1 MSSNVDSRPQRC
13 DPAMSTLLAQNDG
26 PVLTSL
32 IGNGHVLGG
41 GEARLE
47 QLFEAICDRFRAEGR
62 DDCLAVDA
70 DETRLSYP
78 ELDARANRL
87 ARHLL
92 ELGAGPGDRIA
103 LLFDH
108 AVPAYTAMLAVLK
121 IHAAYVPL
129 DPGFPPDRIAYIIED
144 ADVSRVLTLAS
155 LEAVVPDV
163 AARLVCLDRE
173 QEQIDR
179 RDSARV
185 QIGGSAVGQD
195 DLAYIIYTS
204 GSTGRPKGV
213 AIEHA
218 SICNF
223 VRVAAD
229 VYGIRPQHR
238 VYQGMTIAFDFSVE
252 EIWVPWMAGATL
264 VPKPRGAALL
274 GPELADFLAEK
285 RVTAMCCVPTLLST
299 LEDDLPDL
307 SFLLVSGEACPR
319 DLIARWHRPGRRFL
333 NVYGPTEAT
342 VTATMAVAHPDRP
355 VTLGEPLPTYSAVIL
370 DPESPRVLPRGELG
384 EIGLAGIG
392 LARGYVNRDDLTA
405 KAFIPDFLGIPDN
418 PSGRIYRTG
427 DLGRFTED
435 GDIEYHG
442 RIDTQVKVRGYR
454 IELSEI
460 ESVLLRVPGI
470 AQAVVN
476 TYEPEPGFVEL
487 VGYYTVRHDGADLQD
502 QEIRAQLRERLPGYM
517 VPAYLERLDRIPTL
531 PSDKADR
538 KSLPAPRGNRTTGVD
553 DEYVAPSPGTEEV
566 LAEALSSVLRLE
578 KVSAAANFFTD
589 LGANSML
596 MAQFAGRLRK
606 DARIPVPAMRDLYT
620 APTIAALAKTLEA
633 VPVQAPAETRS
644 ARSPRP
650 EPLGAAQ
657 HILCGTLQ
665 ALVFVLTTF
674 VASLVLL
681 EGYLFASN
689 GQGLAD
695 VLWRAFV
702 FGTLSFVGWSLFPI
716 AAKWLLVGRW
726 TVQEFPVWSLAY
738 FRFWLVKNIIRAT
751 PMRMFIGTPVYPLYL
766 RALGANIGRRT
777 AIFSRFVPVCT
788 DLLTIDDDAVVRKDA
803 LISCY
808 RAHDGSIQT
817 GTVRLGR
824 DALVGE
830 GSVLDIHTT
839 LGDGA
844 QLGHA
849 SSLHA
854 SQTVPSGQR
863 WHGSPAQATD
873 TDFRTVA
880 PADCGLRRRVAYGIA
895 AALYRLVLLPGL
907 GLGVLA
913 LLIPFYLG
921 LERLDHGS
929 PWFYAELLALTLL
942 LLVLGLSFT
951 VLALVVVPR
960 VLNLC
965 LTPGRIYPL
974 YSWRYAVQRA
984 IDRMTNVQFFMRLTG
999 DSSLVVHYVRLL
1011 GYKQPDLVQTGS
1023 NFGLA
1028 TKQDNP
1034 YLVTTGSGTMIADG
1048 LAIMNADFS
1057 SSSFMVS
1064 PVTIG
1069 ARSFLGNN
1077 IYYPSTAATGDNC
1090 LYATKVMVP
1099 VDGPPRE
1106 GVGLLGS
1113 PAFEIPRT
1121 VRRDVD
1127 FRAQGTGPELH
1138 ALLRSKNRHN
1148 AVTILFFLLRGWIY
1162 ASAGLLLAS
1171 FAVALHSIYDVF
1183 AVAAA
1188 FLGMQLFSVAYFV
1201 LVERASLGFRRLRPI
1216 FCSIYQEPFWR
1227 TERFWKLSARAYLE
1241 VFNGTPF
1248 KPLIWRLLGV
1258 RMGRR
1263 VLDDGCYIPE
1273 RTLVSIGDDCTLNI
1287 LSIVQCHSMED
1298 GAFKVEA
1305 TTVGA
1310 RCTLGANSFVHYGAT
1325 VGDGAVVEV
1334 DTFVMKGTEIPSF
1347 SSFGGNPAREFTTA
1361 RSLELTT
1368 PSGRH
1373 AAPRGTRSQ
1382 YIRFARRRGRGRHGL
1397 SDRRH
1402 EQPRTTRGSR

>member
-1 MSSNVDSRPQRC
+1 M
-13 DPAMSTLLAQNDG
+13 
-26 PVLTSL
+26 
-32 IGNGHVLGG
+32 
-41 GEARLE
+41 
-47 QLFEAICDRFRAEGR
+47 
-62 DDCLAVDA
+62 DA
-70 DETRLSYP
+70 DETCLSYA

-92 ELGAGPGDRIA
+92 QLGAGPGDRIA

-129 DPGFPPDRIAYIIED
+129 DPGFPSDRIAYIVED
-144 ADVSRVLTLAS
+144 AEVSRVLTLVS
-155 LEAVVPDV
+155 LEAIISDVTVPH
-163 AARLVCLDRE
+163 LCLDRE
-173 QEQIDR
+173 QARIDGQ
-179 RDSARV
+179 DASRV
-185 QIGGSAVGQD
+185 QLEQRTEGRE

-223 VRVAAD
+223 VRVASE
-229 VYGIRPQHR
+229 VYGIRPHHR

-252 EIWVPWMAGATL
+252 EIWVPWIAGATL
-264 VPKPRGAALL
+264 VPKPRGTALL
-274 GPELADFLAEK
+274 GAELAEFLAEN

-299 LEDDLPDL
+299 IEDDLPDL

-319 DLIARWHRPGRRFL
+319 DLIVRWHRPGRRFL

-370 DPESPRVLPRGELG
+370 DPDEARVLPNGELG
-384 EIGLAGIG
+384 EIGLAGVG
-392 LARGYVNRDDLTA
+392 LAKEYVNRDDLTA
-405 KAFIPDFLGIPDN
+405 KAFIPDFIGLPDN

-427 DLGRFTED
+427 DLGRFNED

-476 TYEPEPGFVEL
+476 TFEPEPGLVEL
-487 VGYYTVRHDGADLQD
+487 VGYYTVRQDGENLHD
-502 QEIRAQLRERLPGYM
+502 QEIRERLRERLPGYM
-517 VPAYLERLDRIPTL
+517 VPAYFERLDRIPTL

-538 KSLPAPRGNRTTGVD
+538 KNLPAPRGKRTTVGD
-553 DEYVAPSPGTEEV
+553 EEYVAPSSRTEHV
-566 LAEALSSVLRLE
+566 LAEALAAVLRLE
-578 KVSAAANFFTD
+578 KVSVAANFFTD

-606 DARIPVPAMRDLYT
+606 DARVPVPAMRDLYT
-620 APTIAALAKTLEA
+620 APTVSALAETLEA
-633 VPVQAPAETRS
+633 VPVQASAEIQPGRTL
-644 ARSPRP
+644 RP

-665 ALVFVLTTF
+665 AMVFVLTTF

-689 GQGLAD
+689 GQGLLD

-716 AAKWLLVGRW
+716 AAKWLLIGRW

-751 PMRMFIGTPVYPLYL
+751 PMRMFIGTPIYPLYL
-766 RALGANIGRRT
+766 RALGAKIGRRT

-788 DLLTIDDDAVVRKDA
+788 DLLTIGDDAVVRKDA

-808 RAHDGSIQT
+808 RAHDGTIQT
-817 GTVRLGR
+817 GTVHLGR

-830 GSVLDIHTT
+830 GSVLDIHTAI
-839 LGDGA
+839 GDGG

-854 SQTVPSGQR
+854 LQSVPSGQQ

-880 PADCGLRRRVAYGIA
+880 PTDCGLRRRVVYSAIA
-895 AALYRLVLLPGL
+895 ILYRLVLTPGL

-913 LLIPFYLG
+913 LLIPFYVG
-921 LERLDHGS
+921 LEHLNHGS
-929 PWFYAELLALTLL
+929 PWFYVDLLALTLL
-942 LLVLGLSFT
+942 LLLLGLP
-951 VLALVVVPR
+951 LAVVGLAVIPR

-965 LTPGRIYPL
+965 LTPGRVYPL

-999 DSSLVVHYVRLL
+999 DSSLIVHYVRLL

-1034 YLVTTGSGTMIADG
+1034 YLVTTGSGTMVADG

-1057 SSSFMVS
+1057 GSSFMVS
-1064 PVTIG
+1064 PVSIG
-1069 ARSFLGNN
+1069 ARSFMGNN
-1077 IYYPSTAATGDNC
+1077 IYYPSTATTGDNC

-1106 GVGLLGS
+1106 GTGLLGS
-1113 PAFEIPRT
+1113 PAFKIPRT

-1127 FRAQGTGPELH
+1127 FRAQASGPELQ
-1138 ALLRSKNRHN
+1138 ALLRAKNRHN
-1148 AVTILFFLLRGWIY
+1148 AVTIMCFLLRSWIY
-1162 ASAGLLLAS
+1162 ASAGLLFAS
-1171 FAVALHSIYDVF
+1171 YAIALHSIYDVF
-1183 AVAAA
+1183 AVTAA
-1188 FLGMQLFSVAYFV
+1188 FLGMQLFSVSYFV
-1201 LVERASLGFRRLRPI
+1201 LVERASLGFRRLQPL
-1216 FCSIYQEPFWR
+1216 FCSIYEEPFWR

-1241 VFNGTPF
+1241 AFNGTPF

-1273 RTLVSIGDDCTLNI
+1273 RTLVSVGDDCTLNV

-1298 GAFKVEA
+1298 GAFKVEG

-1310 RCTLGANSFVHYGAT
+1310 RCTLGANSFVHYGA
-1325 VGDGAVVEV
+1325 VIGDGALVEA
-1334 DTFVMKGTEIPSF
+1334 DSFVMKGTEIPPTST
-1347 SSFGGNPAREFTTA
+1347 FGGNPAREFTA
-1361 RSLELTT
+1361 RPPLV
-1368 PSGRH
+1368 PVRSGRH
-1373 AAPRGTRSQ
+1373 AARTPTGSRRV
-1382 YIRFARRRGRGRHGL
+1382 RVVARRRQGRHEL
-1397 SDRRH
+1397 SGRRT
-1402 EQPRTTRGSR
+1402 EQGPASGGWE

>member
-1 MSSNVDSRPQRC
+1 MLSR
-13 DPAMSTLLAQNDG
+13 NDG
-26 PVLTSL
+26 AVLTSL
-32 IGNGHVLGG
+32 GGAGDLLGRC
-41 GEARLE
+41 ETRLE
-47 QLFEAICDRFRAEGR
+47 QLFEAVCDRSGGDGR

-87 ARHLL
+87 AHHLL

-129 DPGFPPDRIAYIIED
+129 DPGFPSDRIAYIIED

-155 LEAVVPDV
+155 LEATVPDGT
-163 AARLVCLDRE
+163 APLLCLDRE
-173 QEQIDR
+173 ETRIHT
-179 RDSARV
+179 RDSSRV
-185 QIGGSAVGQD
+185 QLERNTAGLD

-264 VPKPRGAALL
+264 VPKPRGTALL
-274 GPELADFLAEK
+274 GAELAEFLAQK

-299 LEDDLPDL
+299 IEDDIPDL

-370 DPESPRVLPRGELG
+370 DPDGAQVLPHGELG

-392 LARGYVNRDDLTA
+392 LARGYVNRDDLTD

-427 DLGRFTED
+427 DLGRFNED

-460 ESVLLRVPGI
+460 ESVLLRIPGI

-487 VGYYTVRHDGADLQD
+487 VGYYTLRHDGEDLHD
-502 QEIRAQLRERLPGYM
+502 QEIRERLRERLPGYM

-538 KSLPAPRGNRTTGVD
+538 KSLPAPRGNRTTGGE
-553 DEYVAPSPGTEEV
+553 DEYVAPSSRTEEA
-566 LAEALSSVLRLE
+566 LAEALASVLRLE
-578 KVSAAANFFTD
+578 KVSTAANFFTD

-606 DARIPVPAMRDLYT
+606 DARVPVPAMRDLYT
-620 APTIAALAKTLEA
+620 APTISALAERLEA
-633 VPVQAPAETRS
+633 VPVQAPAAVQPGRTV
-644 ARSPRP
+644 RP
-650 EPLGAAQ
+650 GPLGAAQ
-657 HILCGTLQ
+657 HVLCGTLQ

-674 VASLVLL
+674 VASFVLL
-681 EGYLFASN
+681 EGYLFASK
-689 GQGLAD
+689 GQGLPD

-702 FGTLSFVGWSLFPI
+702 FGTLSFIGWSLFPI
-716 AAKWLLVGRW
+716 AAKWVLIGRW
-726 TVQEFPVWSLAY
+726 TVQEFPIWSLAY

-751 PMRMFIGTPVYPLYL
+751 PMRMFIGTPIYPLYL
-766 RALGANIGRRT
+766 KALGAKIGRRT

-788 DLLTIDDDAVVRKDA
+788 DLLTIGDDAVVRKDA

-808 RAHDGSIQT
+808 RAHDGTVQT
-817 GTVRLGR
+817 GTVRLGQE
-824 DALVGE
+824 ALVGE
-830 GSVLDIHTT
+830 GSVLDIHTA

-854 SQTVPSGQR
+854 LQSVPSGQR

-880 PADCGLRRRVAYGIA
+880 PTDCGLRRRVVYSTIA
-895 AALYRLVLLPGL
+895 ILYRLVLTPGL

-913 LLIPFYLG
+913 LLIPFYLE
-921 LERLDHGS
+921 LEHLDHGS
-929 PWFYAELLALTLL
+929 PWFYVDLVGLTLL
-942 LLVLGLSFT
+942 LLLVGIL
-951 VLALVVVPR
+951 LALCALAVIPR
-960 VLNLC
+960 ALHLC
-965 LTPGRIYPL
+965 LVPGRIYPL

-1011 GYKQPDLVQTGS
+1011 GYKQPNLVQTGS

-1028 TKQDNP
+1028 TKQDDP
-1034 YLVTTGSGTMIADG
+1034 YLVTTGSGTMVADG
-1048 LAIMNADFS
+1048 LAIMNVDYS
-1057 SSSFMVS
+1057 GSSFMVS

-1077 IYYPSTAATGDNC
+1077 IYYPSTATTGDNC
-1090 LYATKVMVP
+1090 LFATKVMVP

-1127 FRAQGTGPELH
+1127 FREQATGPELQG
-1138 ALLRSKNRHN
+1138 LLRAKNRHN
-1148 AVTILFFLLRGWIY
+1148 AVSILFFLLRGWIY
-1162 ASAGLLLAS
+1162 ASAGLLLVS
-1171 FAVALHSIYDVF
+1171 YAVAWHSIYDVF

-1188 FLGMQLFSVAYFV
+1188 FLGMLLFSVAYFV
-1201 LVERASLGFRRLRPI
+1201 LVERASLGFRRLRPL
-1216 FCSIYQEPFWR
+1216 FCSIYEEPFWR

-1241 VFNGTPF
+1241 AFNGTPF

-1273 RTLVSIGDDCTLNI
+1273 RTLVSIGDDCTLNV

-1298 GAFKVEA
+1298 GAFKVEG

-1325 VGDGAVVEV
+1325 IGDGALVEV
-1334 DTFVMKGTEIPSF
+1334 DTFVMKGTEIPPTST
-1347 SSFGGNPAREFTTA
+1347 FGGNPARELTA
-1361 RSLELTT
+1361 TALLVPVS
-1368 PSGRH
+1368 SGRH
-1373 AAPRGTRSQ
+1373 AAPRGTEP
-1382 YIRFARRRGRGRHGL
+1382 RRLRVGGPRKRGRHRPVG
-1397 SDRRH
+1397 RRH
-1402 EQPRTTRGSR
+1402 ERVQASGGSR